1 MSSNR
6 NVDDE
11 WETEPD
17 FVNDVTEKEQRWGSK
32 TVIGSGHQASIDMV
46 ALKEEVKQA
55 DRLAKLKIAPKPA
68 YGYGGQFG
76 IEKDR
81 MDKSAVDWNHIEV
94 TEKHT
99 SQKDYAKGFG
109 GKYGVERDRQDKS
122 SVGWDH
128 KEAVE
133 KHSSQKDY
141 SVGFGGKFGVQTDR
155 QDKSALSWDHH
166 EQTSHHPSQVD
177 YSKGFGGKFG
187 VQTDRVDSSSVG
199 WDDVNQTESHPSQ
212 MKAPIFKPDGGLSS
226 IRTRFEQGINSNN
239 VKNSSGLTIAQQ
251 RVLEEQ
257 TQWNAERKQ
266 QQREQQEEEEE
277 KQSREKSKLCDTVK
291 STSNSS
297 MLSDTF
303 KLSTTTTTTHTTAT
317 TATHTTATTAIH
329 TTATTNNNNNWN
341 KQVDCKNNMKSLNS
355 QGFTVPF
362 ESNQF
367 NDDNDGD
374 GYNQLETKSELKNSN
389 EDHVHDNPV
398 ASDDQVPEMFT
409 VIALYDYKAA
419 ENDELTFNVGEII
432 TEVEKIDA
440 GWWKGVCRNK
450 VGLFPANYVQLT

>member
-32 TVIGSGHQASIDMV
+32 TVIGSGHQASIDMM

-155 QDKSALSWDHH
+155 QDKSALGWDHH
-166 EQTSHHPSQVD
+166 EQSSHHPSQVD

-187 VQTDRVDSSSVG
+187 LQTDRVDSSSVG
-199 WDDVNQTESHPSQ
+199 WNDVNQTESHPSQ
-212 MKAPIFKPDGGLSS
+212 MKAPIFKPDGSLSN
-226 IRTRFEQGINSNN
+226 IRARFEQGINPNN
-239 VKNSSGLTIAQQ
+239 VKDSSGLTVAQQ

-257 TQWNAERKQ
+257 TRWNAERKQ
-266 QQREQQEEEEE
+266 QQQQREQQEDEE
-277 KQSREKSKLCDTVK
+277 QSRGKSGSSDTVK
-291 STSNSS
+291 SVTNNSVFT
-297 MLSDTF
+297 DTI
-303 KLSTTTTTTHTTAT
+303 KP
-317 TATHTTATTAIH
+317 
-329 TTATTNNNNNWN
+329 TNNNTIHDHNWN
-341 KQVDCKNNMKSLNS
+341 KQVDSENNMKSLHS
-355 QGFTVPF
+355 QEFTTFV

-367 NDDNDGD
+367 NNDK
-374 GYNQLETKSELKNSN
+374 YNQLENKNEPRTSG
-389 EDHVHDNPV
+389 ESHVHDNPV
-398 ASDDQVPEMFT
+398 ANDDQVPEMFT
-409 VIALYDYKAA
+409 VTAMYDYEAA
-419 ENDELTFNVGEII
+419 ENDELTFKAGEII

-450 VGLFPANYVQLT
+450 VGLFPANYVKLE

>member
-1 MSSNR
+1 M
-6 NVDDE
+6 
-11 WETEPD
+11 
-17 FVNDVTEKEQRWGSK
+17 
-32 TVIGSGHQASIDMV
+32 M

-128 KEAVE
+128 KETVE

-155 QDKSALSWDHH
+155 QDKSALGWDHH
-166 EQTSHHPSQVD
+166 EQSSHHPSQVD

-187 VQTDRVDSSSVG
+187 LQTDRVDSSSVG
-199 WDDVNQTESHPSQ
+199 WNDVNQTESHPSQ
-212 MKAPIFKPDGGLSS
+212 MKAPIFKPDGSLSN
-226 IRTRFEQGINSNN
+226 IRARFEQGINPNN
-239 VKNSSGLTIAQQ
+239 VKDSSGLTVAQQ

-257 TQWNAERKQ
+257 TRWNAERKQ
-266 QQREQQEEEEE
+266 QQQQREQQEDEE
-277 KQSREKSKLCDTVK
+277 QSKGKSGSSDTVK
-291 STSNSS
+291 SVSNNSVFT
-297 MLSDTF
+297 DTI
-303 KLSTTTTTTHTTAT
+303 KP
-317 TATHTTATTAIH
+317 
-329 TTATTNNNNNWN
+329 TNNNTMHDHNWN
-341 KQVDCKNNMKSLNS
+341 KQVDSENNMKSLHS
-355 QGFTVPF
+355 QEFKTFV

-367 NDDNDGD
+367 NNDK
-374 GYNQLETKSELKNSN
+374 YNQIPCEGLPCGAVGCFPQCVSYPLPVLHP
-389 EDHVHDNPV
+389 DFFLHWDLVHDNPV

-409 VIALYDYKAA
+409 VTALYDYEAA
-419 ENDELTFNVGEII
+419 ENDELTFKAGEII

-450 VGLFPANYVQLT
+450 VGLFPANYVKLE

>member
-1 MSSNR
+1 
-6 NVDDE
+6 
-11 WETEPD
+11 
-17 FVNDVTEKEQRWGSK
+17 
-32 TVIGSGHQASIDMV
+32 MV

-141 SVGFGGKFGVQTDR
+141 SVGFGGKFGIQTDR
-155 QDKSALSWDHH
+155 QDKSALGWDHH
-166 EQTSHHPSQVD
+166 EQSSHHPSQVD

-187 VQTDRVDSSSVG
+187 LQTDRVDSSSVG
-199 WDDVNQTESHPSQ
+199 WNDVNQTESHPSQ
-212 MKAPIFKPDGGLSS
+212 MKASIFKPDGSLSS
-226 IRTRFEQGINSNN
+226 IRARFEQGINPNN
-239 VKNSSGLTIAQQ
+239 VKDSSGLTIAQQ

-257 TQWNAERKQ
+257 TRWNAERKQ
-266 QQREQQEEEEE
+266 QQQRE
-277 KQSREKSKLCDTVK
+277 KQEDEEQSRGNSGLSDTVK
-291 STSNSS
+291 SASNTSVFTDTVKLTN
-297 MLSDTF
+297 SDT
-303 KLSTTTTTTHTTAT
+303 
-317 TATHTTATTAIH
+317 IH
-329 TTATTNNNNNWN
+329 DHNWN
-341 KQVDCKNNMKSLNS
+341 KQVDSKNNTKSLHS
-355 QGFTVPF
+355 QEFTTSV

-367 NDDNDGD
+367 SNDK
-374 GYNQLETKSELKNSN
+374 YKQLENKNELRNSN
-389 EDHVHDNPV
+389 ESHVHESPV

-409 VIALYDYKAA
+409 VTAMYDYEAA
-419 ENDELTFNVGEII
+419 ENDELTFKVGEII

-450 VGLFPANYVQLT
+450 VGLFPANYVKLE

>member
-32 TVIGSGHQASIDMV
+32 TVIGSGHQASIDMM

-155 QDKSALSWDHH
+155 QDKSALGWDHH
-166 EQTSHHPSQVD
+166 EQSSHHPSQVD

-187 VQTDRVDSSSVG
+187 LQTDRVDSSSVG
-199 WDDVNQTESHPSQ
+199 WNDVNQTESHPSQ
-212 MKAPIFKPDGGLSS
+212 MKAPIFKPDGSLSN
-226 IRTRFEQGINSNN
+226 IRARFEQGINPNN
-239 VKNSSGLTIAQQ
+239 VKDSSGLTVAQQ

-257 TQWNAERKQ
+257 TRWNAERKQ
-266 QQREQQEEEEE
+266 QQQQREQQEDEE
-277 KQSREKSKLCDTVK
+277 QSRGKSGSSDTVK
-291 STSNSS
+291 SVSNNSVFT
-297 MLSDTF
+297 DTI
-303 KLSTTTTTTHTTAT
+303 KP
-317 TATHTTATTAIH
+317 
-329 TTATTNNNNNWN
+329 TNNNTIHDHNWN
-341 KQVDCKNNMKSLNS
+341 KQVDSENNMKSLHS
-355 QGFTVPF
+355 QEFTTFV

-367 NDDNDGD
+367 NNDK
-374 GYNQLETKSELKNSN
+374 YNQLEDKNEPRTSSES
-389 EDHVHDNPV
+389 HVHDNPV

-409 VIALYDYKAA
+409 VTAMYDYEAA
-419 ENDELTFNVGEII
+419 ENDELTFKAGEII

-450 VGLFPANYVQLT
+450 VGLFPANYVKLE